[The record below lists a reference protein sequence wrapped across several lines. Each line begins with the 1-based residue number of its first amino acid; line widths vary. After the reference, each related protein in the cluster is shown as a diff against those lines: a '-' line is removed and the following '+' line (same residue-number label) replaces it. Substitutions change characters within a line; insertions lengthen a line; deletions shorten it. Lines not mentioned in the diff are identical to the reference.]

1 MFPQRG
7 ALYQR
12 KEHCMAVNF
21 GIPQLEEY
29 LTRMGLR
36 LANVDLEQE
45 IIELAF
51 HGNHGQWR
59 MIVGIQQSG
68 EVRKLMLIA
77 PHIAAVTKKKRLECL
92 EALMAV
98 NYRIAMGKFGLDLD
112 DGEVRLE
119 EAIPLADDAITFEQF
134 QLALGAL
141 MQTVAMYH
149 SLLPR
154 IVYGNLSVLDALNV
168 CEQEFLQEIVEIE
181 GEDSDGDEG
190 APLQER
196 ELQVEPV
203 DPINPIASP
212 ELNANDALAE
222 ITRMLEE
229 HKD

>member
-1 MFPQRG
+1 
-7 ALYQR
+7 
-12 KEHCMAVNF
+12 MADNF
-21 GIPQLEEY
+21 GIPQIVEY
-29 LTRMGLR
+29 LTEMGLR
-36 LANVDLEQE
+36 VANIDDEQE

-77 PHIAAVTKKKRLECL
+77 PHIGTVTKKKRLECL

-98 NYRIAMGKFGLDLD
+98 NYRIAMGKFGLDMD

-119 EAIPLADDAITFEQF
+119 EAIPLAHASITFEQF
-134 QLALGAL
+134 QLALGAM

-154 IVYGNLSVLDALNV
+154 IVYGNLSVQDALYA
-168 CEQEFLQEIVEIE
+168 CEQEFLQEIDEIDETEETEDSPTEPTRIEAQEIE
-181 GEDSDGDEG
+181 
-190 APLQER
+190 A
-196 ELQVEPV
+196 EL
-203 DPINPIASP
+203 SP
-212 ELNANDALAE
+212 ELNVSDVLAE

>member
-1 MFPQRG
+1 
-7 ALYQR
+7 
-12 KEHCMAVNF
+12 MAESF
-21 GIPQLEEY
+21 GIPQIAEY
-29 LTRMGLR
+29 LAQMGLR
-36 LANVDLEQE
+36 IANEDAEQE

-59 MIVGIQQSG
+59 MIVGIQQEG

-77 PHIAAVTKKKRLECL
+77 PHISAVTTKKRLECL

-119 EAIPLADDAITFEQF
+119 EAIPLARSSITFEQF
-134 QLALGAL
+134 QLALGAM

-154 IVYGNLSVLDALNV
+154 IVYGNLSVEAALTA
-168 CEQEFLQEIVEIE
+168 CEQEFLHEMETPAEADQPADETKLIE
-181 GEDSDGDEG
+181 TS
-190 APLQER
+190 
-196 ELQVEPV
+196 QVEAEP
-203 DPINPIASP
+203 AP
-212 ELNANDALAE
+212 ELNVNDVLAE

-229 HKD
+229 PKD

>member
-1 MFPQRG
+1 MS
-7 ALYQR
+7 
-12 KEHCMAVNF
+12 ENF
-21 GIPQLEEY
+21 GIPQLVEY
-29 LTRMGLR
+29 LTQMGLR
-36 LANVDLEQE
+36 LANVDHEQE
-45 IIELAF
+45 IIEMAF

-77 PHIAAVTKKKRLECL
+77 PHIGAVTKKKRLECL

-119 EAIPLADDAITFEQF
+119 EAIPLAHGLVSFEQF
-134 QLALGAL
+134 QLALGAM

-154 IVYGNLSVLDALNV
+154 IVYGNLSVQDAFQT
-168 CEQEFLQEIVEIE
+168 CEQEFLQEMDTASD
-181 GEDSDGDEG
+181 EDQPSENDTPSEE
-190 APLQER
+190 AETP
-196 ELQVEPV
+196 
-203 DPINPIASP
+203 P
-212 ELNANDALAE
+212 ELDVSDVLAE

-229 HKD
+229 HKE

>member
-1 MFPQRG
+1 
-7 ALYQR
+7 
-12 KEHCMAVNF
+12 MAVNF

-168 CEQEFLQEIVEIE
+168 CEQEFLQEIDEIDEIE
-181 GEDSDGDEG
+181 GEDSSVDQS

-203 DPINPIASP
+203 DSVDPINSIASP
-212 ELNANDALAE
+212 ELNVNDVLAE

>member
-1 MFPQRG
+1 
-7 ALYQR
+7 
-12 KEHCMAVNF
+12 MAESF
-21 GIPQLEEY
+21 GIPHLKEY

-77 PHIAAVTKKKRLECL
+77 PHIAVVNKKKRLECL

-98 NYRIAMGKFGLDLD
+98 NYRIAMGKFGIDLD

-119 EAIPLADDAITFEQF
+119 EAIPLADGSITFEQF
-134 QLALGAL
+134 QLALGAM

-154 IVYGNLSVLDALNV
+154 IVYGNLSVPEALST
-168 CEQEFLQEIVEIE
+168 CELEFLQEVEGTEQHNSATTDEDALLSEKEE
-181 GEDSDGDEG
+181 GTEPEI
-190 APLQER
+190 AA
-196 ELQVEPV
+196 ELDV
-203 DPINPIASP
+203 
-212 ELNANDALAE
+212 NDVLAE
-222 ITRMLEE
+222 ISRMLEE
-229 HKD
+229 RKE

>member
-1 MFPQRG
+1 
-7 ALYQR
+7 
-12 KEHCMAVNF
+12 MADHF
-21 GIPQLEEY
+21 GIPQLKEY
-29 LTRMGLR
+29 LAKMGLR

-59 MIVGIQQSG
+59 MIIGIQQSG

-119 EAIPLADDAITFEQF
+119 EAIPLADDSVTFEQF
-134 QLALGAL
+134 QLALGAM

-154 IVYGNLSVLDALNV
+154 IVYGDLSVLDALNV
-168 CEQEFLQEIVEIE
+168 CEQEFLQEINEIE
-181 GEDSDGDEG
+181 QKDMTTDATMLEQPTEPEG
-190 APLQER
+190 PT
-196 ELQVEPV
+196 
-203 DPINPIASP
+203 
-212 ELNANDALAE
+212 ELNVNDVLAE

-229 HKD
+229 HTE

>member
-1 MFPQRG
+1 
-7 ALYQR
+7 
-12 KEHCMAVNF
+12 MADHF
-21 GIPQLEEY
+21 GIPQLKEY
-29 LTRMGLR
+29 LTKMGLR
-36 LANVDLEQE
+36 LTNVDLEQE

-59 MIVGIQQSG
+59 MIIGIQQSG

-119 EAIPLADDAITFEQF
+119 EAIPLADDSVTFEQF
-134 QLALGAL
+134 QLALGAM

-154 IVYGNLSVLDALNV
+154 IVYGDLSVLDALNV
-168 CEQEFLQEIVEIE
+168 CEQEFLQEVNEVEQEKEQPTEPE
-181 GEDSDGDEG
+181 G
-190 APLQER
+190 PT
-196 ELQVEPV
+196 
-203 DPINPIASP
+203 
-212 ELNANDALAE
+212 ELNVNDVLAE

-229 HKD
+229 HTE

>member
-1 MFPQRG
+1 
-7 ALYQR
+7 
-12 KEHCMAVNF
+12 MAESF
-21 GIPQLEEY
+21 GIPHLKDY

-45 IIELAF
+45 IIEMAF

-77 PHIAAVTKKKRLECL
+77 PHIGAVTKKKRLECL

-119 EAIPLADDAITFEQF
+119 EAIPLAHGSVSFEQF
-134 QLALGAL
+134 QLALGAM

-154 IVYGNLSVLDALNV
+154 IVYGNLSVQDALNA
-168 CEQEFLQEIVEIE
+168 CEQEFLQEM
-181 GEDSDGDEG
+181 DGPE
-190 APLQER
+190 
-196 ELQVEPV
+196 QVEA
-203 DPINPIASP
+203 DASP
-212 ELNANDALAE
+212 NESTQGETPSAE
-222 ITRMLEE
+222 PQSSPE
-229 HKD
+229 

>member
-1 MFPQRG
+1 
-7 ALYQR
+7 
-12 KEHCMAVNF
+12 MAENF
-21 GIPQLEEY
+21 GIPQLVEY
-29 LTRMGLR
+29 LEQMGLR
-36 LANVDLEQE
+36 IANVDQEQE

-59 MIVGIQQSG
+59 MIVGIQQRG

-77 PHIAAVTKKKRLECL
+77 PHIGAVTKKKRLECL

-119 EAIPLADDAITFEQF
+119 EAVPLADGSVTFEQF
-134 QLALGAL
+134 QLALGAI

-154 IVYGNLSVLDALNV
+154 IIYGNLSVLEALDA
-168 CEQEFLQEIVEIE
+168 CEKEFLQDMDMSELAEDNP
-181 GEDSDGDEG
+181 GESD
-190 APLQER
+190 
-196 ELQVEPV
+196 EP
-203 DPINPIASP
+203 PPAIAQQSQYQP
-212 ELNANDALAE
+212 ELDVHDVLAE

-229 HKD
+229 RTE

>member
-1 MFPQRG
+1 MS
-7 ALYQR
+7 
-12 KEHCMAVNF
+12 ENF
-21 GIPQLEEY
+21 GIPQLVEY
-29 LTRMGLR
+29 LTQMGLR
-36 LANVDLEQE
+36 LANVDHEQE

-77 PHIAAVTKKKRLECL
+77 PHIGTVTKKKRLECL

-119 EAIPLADDAITFEQF
+119 EAIPLARSSVTFEQF
-134 QLALGAL
+134 QLALGAM
-141 MQTVAMYH
+141 MQTVAMYY

-154 IVYGNLSVLDALNV
+154 IVYGNLSVQDALQT
-168 CEQEFLQEIVEIE
+168 CEQEFLQEMDTASD
-181 GEDSDGDEG
+181 EDQPSENDTPSEE
-190 APLQER
+190 AETP
-196 ELQVEPV
+196 
-203 DPINPIASP
+203 P
-212 ELNANDALAE
+212 ELDVSDVLAE

-229 HKD
+229 HKE